1 LALDVPVLGVPVLG
15 QVGEVLGQV
24 GAVLGQVGAGAD
36 KPAG

>member
-24 GAVLGQVGAGAD
+24 GAGAD